1 MEKNLVSILNQVH
14 EPVNNASCPRPVVV
28 VLLPRI
34 LMRPVLLHNPL
45 LSALLLAM
53 SLSACVLG
61 PDYQAPAAPAS
72 GRYGVD
78 PLPAQTVATPVIGG
92 EAQKFLAGKE
102 VPDRWWTLFGSDQ
115 LNALVNEALAN
126 SPSAASAKAA
136 LAQAQAQA
144 RARGADLYPSVGVGA
159 GGSRQKV
166 DTGSF
171 GNPGGGSSIYN
182 LFNASV
188 DVSYGIDLFGGTRR
202 GIEAVLAQSELA
214 RYQSEAAYQ
223 TLIANVVTTAL
234 QEAQLRAQ
242 VAAQEAIVADQE
254 KSLTLSQRQFDVG
267 AIGKTEL
274 LSAQAQLASQR
285 AALSPLRLQLSQAR
299 NQLAVY
305 LGKLPGDYQASP
317 LELSE
322 LTLPTEL
329 PVSLPSTLVQRRA
342 DVLAA
347 DAALRAA
354 SAKVGIAAADRF
366 PKLALSASYGTQAS
380 KAGDLFKG
388 DVWSLGGNL
397 SAPIFDFG
405 ALKALYGASKAAY
418 QQAEADYQ
426 LTVLNAFRNVAD
438 ALRQIETDAERLQ
451 AQQESAS
458 AAEQGLKLAKLQ
470 YEIGGG
476 SYLQLLSA
484 QQQHAQ
490 AQAAYV
496 QALAA
501 RYQDTAALFQAL
513 GGGWTTRDAANPA
526 ATGTP

>member
-1 MEKNLVSILNQVH
+1 MRSVS
-14 EPVNNASCPRPVVV
+14 P
-28 VLLPRI
+28 
-34 LMRPVLLHNPL
+34 HNP
-45 LSALLLAM
+45 SAAALLLAM
-53 SLSACVLG
+53 SLSGCVLG
-61 PDYQAPAAPAS
+61 PDYKAPEAPAS

-78 PLPAQTVATPVIGG
+78 ELPAQTVATPVIGG
-92 EAQKFLAGKE
+92 EAQKFLAGKD
-102 VPDRWWTLFGSDQ
+102 VPDRWWTLFGSEK
-115 LNALVNEALAN
+115 LNALVNEALSN

-136 LAQAQAQA
+136 LIQAQAQA
-144 RARGADLYPSVGVGA
+144 RARGADLYPSVSVGA
-159 GGSRQKV
+159 GGTRQKV

-214 RYQSEAAYQ
+214 RFQSEAAYQ
-223 TLIANVVTTAL
+223 TLIANVVTTAI

-242 VAAQEAIVADQE
+242 VAAQEAIIADQE
-254 KSLTLSQRQFDVG
+254 KSLKISESQFELG

-274 LSAQAQLASQR
+274 LSAKAQLAGQR
-285 AALSPLRLQLSQAR
+285 AALSPLRLQLSQTR

-305 LGKLPGDYQASP
+305 LGKLPGDYTASG

-347 DAALRAA
+347 DAALRTA
-354 SAKVGIAAADRF
+354 SANVGVAATDRF

-380 KAGDLFKG
+380 KAGDLFKA

-397 SAPIFDFG
+397 SAPIFNFG
-405 ALKALYGASKAAY
+405 ALKALYGAAQAAY
-418 QQAEADYQ
+418 QQSEADYR

-438 ALRQIETDAERLQ
+438 SLRQIETDAERLQ
-451 AQQESAS
+451 AQHESAS
-458 AAEQGLKLAKLQ
+458 AAEEGLKLAKLQ
-470 YEIGGG
+470 YELGGG

-513 GGGWTTRDAANPA
+513 GGGWTVREPA
-526 ATGTP
+526 TETAGAP